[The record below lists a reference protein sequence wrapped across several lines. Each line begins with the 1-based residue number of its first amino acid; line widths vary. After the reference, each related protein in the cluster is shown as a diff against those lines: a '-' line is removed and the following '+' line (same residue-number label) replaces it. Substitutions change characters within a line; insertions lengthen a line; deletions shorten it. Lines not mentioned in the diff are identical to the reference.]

1 LAPTRLSGLCT
12 EQRIDGRAVTVEILA
27 PLSETDLT
35 DLAHYLMHLAGLAS
49 APRPLTEALARS
61 GTGLCGFLLPI
72 TGRSIRDQ
80 AIKQLLCGA
89 GYVVDSA
96 GERRFVRLGGMGEAA
111 HLADE
116 LQRSGLDFQ
125 LGGRRLEIM

>member
-1 LAPTRLSGLCT
+1 MIYVLARPRETELS
-12 EQRIDGRAVTVEILA
+12 
-27 PLSETDLT
+27 
-35 DLAHYLMHLAGLAS
+35 DLAYYLLHRAELAS
-49 APRPLTEALARS
+49 VPCPLTVALARL

-96 GERRFVRLGGMGEAA
+96 GERRFVCLGGMGEAA

-116 LQRSGLDFQ
+116 LQCSGLDFQ
-125 LGGRRLEIM
+125 LSGRRLEIM